1 MINRW
6 SFQTRLFSLSEHL
19 FPQWAGSEGCFFR
32 SCLVNLGLKPRRAT
46 LKFISVV
53 LTEKIWGP
61 LKSFLFGQVSCLD
74 RILALR

>member
-1 MINRW
+1 M
-6 SFQTRLFSLSEHL
+6 
-19 FPQWAGSEGCFFR
+19 
-32 SCLVNLGLKPRRAT
+32 GLKPRRAT